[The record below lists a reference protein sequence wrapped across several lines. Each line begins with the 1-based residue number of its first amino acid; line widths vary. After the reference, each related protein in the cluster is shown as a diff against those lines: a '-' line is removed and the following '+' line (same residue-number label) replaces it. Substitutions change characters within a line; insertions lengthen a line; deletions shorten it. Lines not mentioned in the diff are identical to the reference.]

1 MESSQIWPQC
11 LGFISQRVTERSFQ
25 TWFKPTKC
33 LSFGAEGITIG
44 VPSHFFAEWLEQ
56 HYLPLIQES
65 IAAVTKM
72 KVPVSFSVSSVGS
85 NLVQGSKKR
94 RIIFHPPQRGEL
106 ELNPRYTF
114 DTFVVGESNQFA
126 HAASLAVAEA
136 PGKTKFN
143 PLFIYGGVGLG
154 KTHLIQAIGHFIGR
168 NRSQA
173 KVEYVTSEKFTM
185 DFISSIANKTTSQ
198 FSQKYRSL
206 DVLLVDDIQFFSGK
220 ERTQSEFFHTFN
232 ALRDNG
238 RQIVLTS
245 DRVPKAMVTLEE
257 RLRSRFEWGLIVD
270 IQPPD
275 YETRMAILQSKA
287 ERMSVEVS
295 NDILSY
301 IATNIESN
309 IRELEGALNRV
320 LAMSKLTGLPLDRTV
335 VEKALGDLLPNRPEV
350 TAEDIIKAVSSF
362 YGVSPEELKGS
373 RRTRTIA
380 QPRQIAMYLMREE
393 TDASL
398 PQIGAELGG
407 RDHTT
412 ILYGYERVRAR
423 LEQDDQFKRELMLLK
438 SQLYGDT

>member
-85 NLVQGSKKR
+85 NIVQGSKKR
-94 RIIFHPPQRGEL
+94 RVIFHPPQRGEL

-154 KTHLIQAIGHFIGR
+154 KTHLIQAIGHFIGT

-198 FSQKYRSL
+198 FSQKYRNL

-232 ALRDNG
+232 ALYQKG
-238 RQIVLTS
+238 KQIVLTS
-245 DRVPKAMVTLEE
+245 DRPPREISGLED
-257 RLRSRFEWGLIVD
+257 RLLSRFSGGLVTD

-275 YETRMAILQSKA
+275 LETRIAILKKRA
-287 ERMSVEVS
+287 EGDGIEISDE
-295 NDILSY
+295 IIY
-301 IATNIESN
+301 FIADHITTN
-309 IRELEGALNRV
+309 IRELQGSLIRL
-320 LAMSKLTGLPLDRTV
+320 LAYSSITGKEISLELAQDILRDTINHTRKRTISIDHIQAQV
-335 VEKALGDLLPNRPEV
+335 
-350 TAEDIIKAVSSF
+350 AEEFNI
-362 YGVSPEELKGS
+362 PEESLIAKK
-373 RRTRTIA
+373 RTKEVA
-380 QPRQIAMYLMREE
+380 FPRQVAMYLCRQL
-393 TDASL
+393 TSHSL
-398 PQIGAELGG
+398 KTIGLKFGG
-407 RDHTT
+407 RDHSTVIHACKLIEELIENDDGLRDRLNT
-412 ILYGYERVRAR
+412 LIAR
-423 LEQDDQFKRELMLLK
+423 I
-438 SQLYGDT
+438 GA